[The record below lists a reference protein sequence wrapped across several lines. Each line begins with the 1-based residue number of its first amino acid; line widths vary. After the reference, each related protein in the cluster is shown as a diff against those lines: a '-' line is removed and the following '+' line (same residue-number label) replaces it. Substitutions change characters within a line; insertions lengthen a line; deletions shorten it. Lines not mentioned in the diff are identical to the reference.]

1 MNTEDTGRDTGRP
14 LENVGAAGDDDAKA
28 VEEELE
34 SEVEVAIRERD
45 EYLDML
51 RRVQADFENY
61 KKRMMRQQTELLDKA
76 AQGLVQKLLPA
87 LDALDLARVH
97 LTDSKDTKGLSEEGK
112 ALLQAT
118 ALLFDTLNKEG
129 LERVDDTGAEF
140 DPMTHD
146 AVEHV
151 SSEEETETPKGEP
164 GTEDLFVIATG
175 AGATEPGGVQ
185 NAGAGVGP
193 TGPTVVSVL
202 RPGYKWKGRVIRP
215 AMVKVRG

>member
-1 MNTEDTGRDTGRP
+1 MNTEDTGRDIGRP

-61 KKRMMRQQTELLDKA
+61 KKRTMRQQTELLDKA

-146 AVEHV
+146 AVEHDT
-151 SSEEETETPKGEP
+151 SAPSPDEAIEAA
-164 GTEDLFVIATG
+164 IA
-175 AGATEPGGVQ
+175 AESPHCAC
-185 NAGAGVGP
+185 
-193 TGPTVVSVL
+193 VV
-202 RPGYKWKGRVIRP
+202 
-215 AMVKVRG
+215 